1 LRLKNP
7 TLRGPRAA
15 WRAAARGL
23 LWGLGIGLAVGAVGQ
38 LTAFVLFLAQGA
50 NGSYGPYLR
59 LGAVYVELFHRVS
72 LEVRALPLGEG
83 PPLSVGLGLG
93 LLLIPSAAVAVLGLA
108 GRRIARSSPAGT
120 GATVLGLAAGYAVVP
135 FLLSF
140 VGDGD
145 VTLPASIS
153 AAASLEIRVST
164 TSALA
169 VPFAMALVAV
179 VIGTL
184 SVPADA
190 GSGSSGDALAAEAV
204 RGGVR
209 AFALG
214 LLLSIV
220 GVLVLAS
227 VQPWFARAYAA
238 VIGAPDSWRGRVVVG
253 GHAALLL
260 PNQAMWV
267 LVPAMGGCD
276 EAVVDA
282 RRTPFLCLW
291 RVPTTLPVTV
301 AADAGIVGV
310 EPTYRPPPRG
320 YLAFLL
326 LPLVATVVGGIR
338 AGHGASSTRN
348 AVVLGAASGLVFA
361 GLVAAAIA
369 FARIDV
375 RATGGFLG
383 DSVVRFALG
392 PELLRGTG
400 LAAVWGVAGGTVGG
414 ALSRY
419 VRGTGTSTE

>member
-1 LRLKNP
+1 MTDAP
-7 TLRGPRAA
+7 PGPRAV
-15 WRAAARGL
+15 WRAAERGL

-38 LTAFVLFLAQGA
+38 LIAFVLFLAQGA
-50 NGSYGPYLR
+50 NGSYGPYVR
-59 LGAVYVELFHRVS
+59 LGAVYVELFHRVD
-72 LEVRALPLGEG
+72 LEVRALPFGGG

-93 LLLIPSAAVAVLGLA
+93 LLLIPSAAVVVLGLA

-135 FLLSF
+135 FLLSL

-145 VTLPASIS
+145 VELPASIS
-153 AAASLEIRVST
+153 AAASLEIRIST
-164 TSALA
+164 ASALA
-169 VPFAMALVAV
+169 VPFATALVAV
-179 VIGTL
+179 LLGAL
-184 SVPADA
+184 SVPVDA
-190 GSGSSGDALAAEAV
+190 GSGSSGDALVAEAV

-209 AFALG
+209 SFALG

-220 GVLVLAS
+220 GVLALAS
-227 VQPWFARAYAA
+227 VQPSFARAYAA
-238 VIGAPDSWRGRVVVG
+238 VISAPDSWRGRVVIG

-276 EAVVDA
+276 EAVVEG

-291 RVPTTLPVTV
+291 RVPTTLPVTAGV
-301 AADAGIVGV
+301 DVGIVGD
-310 EPTYRPPPRG
+310 PAYRPPPHG

-326 LPLVATVVGGIR
+326 VPLVATIAGGIR
-338 AGHGASSTRN
+338 AGRGASSTRS
-348 AVVLGAASGLVFA
+348 AVVLGAASGLLFA
-361 GLVAAAIA
+361 GLVAAAVA
-369 FARIDV
+369 FARVDV

-383 DSVVRFALG
+383 DSVVRFVLG
-392 PELLRGTG
+392 PELARGTG
-400 LAAVWGVAGGTVGG
+400 LAAVWGIAGGAVGG